1 MLSVEDVW
9 RRQRQ
14 WSALANTKTA
24 TLRRWRRT
32 NLLLVVAGA
41 VLGALAAQTWFP
53 TAVAP
58 TVGAIGGVL
67 LAVAAIVQARCIGPT
82 QVKDRV
88 TARSAAE
95 TLRAAVHRYQSGT
108 TTDADGV
115 LTAASDLVAA
125 NGAAL
130 AAQVRDRPEG
140 AAGLPGP
147 GIEAYVAERAQTQ
160 LRYHSKNAKQHAT
173 SEGRWRRVEI
183 AATVAAAVL
192 SAVGGAAEGTNLSGW
207 VGVATTAAGAVAA
220 HLASEQHAR
229 IAAQYAST
237 ADQLEQLINGFDPA
251 TADRAAATA
260 FVDAVE
266 SVLDRQNTTW
276 VSILVA
282 EQ

>member
-1 MLSVEDVW
+1 MSVEDVW

-14 WSALANTKTA
+14 WSALANAKTA

-32 NLLLVVAGA
+32 NLALVVVGA
-41 VLGALAAQTWFP
+41 VLGALAAQTWFS

-58 TVGAIGGVL
+58 TVGVIGGIL
-67 LAVAAIVQARCIGPT
+67 LAVAAIVQARCIGPA

-95 TLRAAVHRYQSGT
+95 TLRAAVHRYQSGVS
-108 TTDADGV
+108 AGGDGA
-115 LTAASDLVAA
+115 LTAASNLVAA

-130 AAQVRDRPEG
+130 AAQVRDQPQG
-140 AAGLPGP
+140 ATGLPRP
-147 GIEAYVAERAQTQ
+147 GIQAYVAERAQAQ
-160 LRYHSKNAKQHAT
+160 LVYHSRNAKRHTA
-173 SEGRWRRVEI
+173 SEGRWRGVEI
-183 AATVAAAVL
+183 GATVVAAVL
-192 SAVGGAAEGTNLSGW
+192 SAVGGAAEGTNLSAW

-229 IAAQYAST
+229 IAARYAST

-251 TADRAAATA
+251 TADPAAAAA
-260 FVDAVE
+260 FVEDVE
-266 SVLDRQNTTW
+266 AVLDRQNATW